1 MKLLPLVFL
10 TPILALAQTSFPTP
24 VLTSMHPLGGRPGD
38 TLDLAVKGSDLA
50 GLSGVLLSPDPGAVV
65 VAKPK
70 LDAKGQPVANTL
82 RLSLPANLRPG
93 TYELRVT
100 GSYGISNPRVFQ
112 IGPQA
117 VVESSGSN
125 TTPET
130 AQNLAL
136 DQAMHG
142 VFKSSAPH
150 WLAFDG
156 KKGQRLLA
164 VFDGAAFAV
173 RTRLSGT
180 LHDANG
186 REIARL
192 RDGLLDARLPADGRY
207 RLKIHDL
214 MFGAGDP
221 YGYRLCLTSGP
232 VVWAAGKDRVYGWN
246 LPGGQVIDGLRVRQG
261 PPLERL
267 TGPTA
272 AALAAAS
279 PLPPLTVPE
288 ETEDPAQPLPEAA
301 TALALGQSH
310 GGWFPAHGEARRFDL
325 AFKKG
330 DRFAIEIESALA
342 GFPTDP
348 VLLVENLKKDA
359 AGAETLTA
367 QAEVND
373 VPGLVPAPSVA
384 RVPLLDPSYS
394 FEAKADGVFRLSL
407 SDPLNAANGRRHP
420 YSLRVRPLDRA
431 GPEGGLAML
440 ATLPRAAAVGPHE
453 IGSANLWRGGIG
465 VIEVALPLRNAS
477 SPPLELTCAGLPPG
491 LTCLGGFAGKGQ
503 RTAWLAF
510 QVAAD
515 APAGA
520 VTLSLSLR
528 SLHLNAVVRDTNREN
543 LSVYTGG
550 PPALGIVDQPAPVRI
565 ELPAVVETKAGAKVD
580 IPVKAHRHSACT
592 EALTFK
598 LLGLGDPAKA
608 PTVTIPAKASE
619 GKLTLDTKALGL
631 AAGEHGFLLQGPA
644 KQPVRRNA
652 AQVAAA
658 EQAAQQAVAAQAA
671 AKKTLEAARA
681 ALAKATDPTARPAA
695 EAAVKTAEQQLAGAD
710 KARAA
715 ADKAAKDLAAK
726 NPPKDA
732 VFAAYSNPVRLRVQ

>member
-1 MKLLPLVFL
+1 VDL
-10 TPILALAQTSFPTP
+10 T
-24 VLTSMHPLGGRPGD
+24 
-38 TLDLAVKGSDLA
+38 VKGSDLD

-82 RLSLPANLRPG
+82 RLSLPADLRPG

-100 GSYGISNPRVFQ
+100 GSYGISNPRGFQ
-112 IGPQA
+112 IGPQP
-117 VVESSGSN
+117 VVESPGGN
-125 TTPET
+125 TSAET
-130 AQNLAL
+130 ALNLAL
-136 DQAMHG
+136 DQAVHG

-164 VFDGAAFAV
+164 IFDGASFAV
-173 RTRLSGT
+173 PTRLSGT
-180 LHDANG
+180 LNNASG

-214 MFGAGDP
+214 MFGTGDP

-232 VVWAAGKDRVYGWN
+232 AVWAAGKDRVYGWN
-246 LPGGQVIDGLRVRQG
+246 LPGGQVIDSLRVRQG
-261 PPLERL
+261 PPLERV
-267 TGPTA
+267 TGETA
-272 AALAAAS
+272 AALTAAS
-279 PLPPLTVPE
+279 PLPPLTMPE

-301 TALALGQSH
+301 TALAIGQSH
-310 GGWFPAHGEARRFDL
+310 GGWFPAHGAPRRFDL
-325 AFKKG
+325 NFKKG
-330 DRFAIEIESALA
+330 DRFVIEVESALA

-348 VLLVENLKKDA
+348 LLLIENLKKDA
-359 AGAETLTA
+359 AGAETLSA

-373 VPGLVPAPSVA
+373 APGLVPAPSVA

-394 FEAKADGVFRLSL
+394 FEAKADGVFRLSV
-407 SDPLNAANGRRHP
+407 SDTLNAANGRRHP
-420 YSLRVRPLDRA
+420 FTLRVRPLDRA

-440 ATLPRAAAVGPHE
+440 ATLPRAAATGPHE
-453 IGSANLWRGGIG
+453 IGSANVWRGGIG
-465 VIEVALPLRNAS
+465 VIEVALPLRSTS
-477 SPPLELTCAGLPPG
+477 SPSLELTCTGLPTG
-491 LTCLGGFAGKGQ
+491 LTFLGGFAGKGQ

-510 QVAAD
+510 QAAAD

-520 VTLSLSLR
+520 VTLPLPLR

-543 LSVYTGG
+543 LSVFTGG

-565 ELPAVVETKAGAKVD
+565 ELPAFVEAKAGAKVE
-580 IPVKAHRHSACT
+580 IPVKAHRHAACT

-608 PTVTIPAKASE
+608 PTVTIPAKANE
-619 GKLTLDTKALGL
+619 GKLTLDTQALGL

-644 KQPVRRNA
+644 KQPVRRHA

-658 EQAAQQAVAAQAA
+658 EQAAQQAIAAQAA
-671 AKKTLEAARA
+671 GKKALEAARA
-681 ALAKATDPTARPAA
+681 ALAKATDPATRPAM
-695 EAAVKTAEQQLAGAD
+695 EAAVKTAEQQLAAAD
-710 KARAA
+710 KAKAA